1 MSIRVLVRVVSG
13 PSTHQR
19 GKSAMMPLF
28 SSFYLGPST
37 HQRGYRFTALFSCLL
52 IATYER
58 PKGRV
63 LVHIFFCAYN
73 EIYESIFLFIYLL
86 PM

>member
-1 MSIRVLVRVVSG
+1 
-13 PSTHQR
+13 
-19 GKSAMMPLF
+19 MMPLF

-37 HQRGYRFTALFSCLL
+37 HQRGYRLTALVSYLL

-58 PKGRV
+58 PKSRI
-63 LVHIFFCAYN
+63 LVNIFFCAYN
-73 EIYESIFLFIYLL
+73 ETYESIFLFIYLL